1 MIQRHKF
8 AVTGGA
14 GFIGSNI
21 VKRLVE
27 DNNDITVIDNL
38 LTGRIEN
45 LEDFKNE
52 IQFINGDIQDLNFLK
67 KEFKD
72 IDYVLHQAA
81 LPSVQRSVEDPI
93 LTNRNNVDGT
103 LNVLVAARDAG
114 VKRVVFAASSSVYGD
129 TPTLPKH
136 EAMPTNPLS
145 PYAIS
150 KLIGEQYCRVFFE
163 LYGLETVSL
172 RYFNV
177 FGPKQDPNSHYSAVI
192 PKFIKAM
199 LENKR
204 PVIFGDGEQSRDFT
218 YVENNVDANLLAC
231 SAADAPG
238 KVFNIAIGERIT
250 LNQLVEMINRI
261 LDKEIKPI
269 YEKDKP
275 GDIKH
280 SHADISCAKK
290 ILGYEPEYGFED
302 GLQKTVEWF
311 QAH

>member
-1 MIQRHKF
+1 MIKRHKF

-21 VKRLVE
+21 VKRLVA

-45 LEDFKNE
+45 LEEYKNE

-114 VKRVVFAASSSVYGD
+114 VKRVIFAASSSVYGD

-163 LYGLETVSL
+163 LYGLETVAL

-177 FGPKQDPNSHYSAVI
+177 FGPKQDPNSHYAAVI

-290 ILGYEPEYGFED
+290 ILGYEPEYGFEE

-311 QAH
+311 QDH